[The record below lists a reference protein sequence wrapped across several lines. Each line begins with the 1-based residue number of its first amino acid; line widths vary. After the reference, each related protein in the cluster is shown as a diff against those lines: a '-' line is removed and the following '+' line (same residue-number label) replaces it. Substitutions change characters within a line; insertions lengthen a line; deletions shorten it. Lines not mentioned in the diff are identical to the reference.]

1 MKIDPITLKMLL
13 ESMNEGI
20 REMHLLL
27 RGPVTPETL
36 KALARVAHKLKG
48 EATVVGLANL
58 TRLITDLE
66 DSLERL
72 HGVRNLENGHVRAIV
87 LHLKSIVNICE
98 RVRKKSLHIR
108 KNGPAKRVPAINKT
122 GGVMATLHIL
132 AQNVGRSC
140 GKQVSLNLNKFDI
153 ANIPP
158 KMQIKVQDIV
168 IQLIRNAITH
178 GIESPEQRERLGKI
192 TEGRVWVITK
202 RSKNSFLVAVR
213 DNGRGIDLEAIRKRL
228 VVKYNYNVPLVARM
242 PKEALVQSLFLPGFT
257 TLTNRQQHAGRGVG
271 LDLVRDHAKSLGG
284 RVEVSYKEDQYTQ
297 FIVQIP
303 MASVSNVTA
312 LPVRPVTKPAVRNE
326 RAALNARRA

>member
-13 ESMNEGI
+13 ESMNEGA

-27 RGPVTPETL
+27 RGSVTHETV

-48 EATVVGLANL
+48 EATVVGLGNL
-58 TRLITDLE
+58 SQLITDLE

-72 HGVRNLENGHVRAIV
+72 QGQKELHRAHLRVVVLQLKKIV
-87 LHLKSIVNICE
+87 KVCE
-98 RVRKKSLHIR
+98 QVRKRSIHIR
-108 KNGPAKRVPAINKT
+108 KNTQVIRVPTVSKAS
-122 GGVMATLHIL
+122 GVMATLQIL

-140 GKQVSLNLNKFDI
+140 GKRVSLNLQKFDI
-153 ANIPP
+153 SEVPP
-158 KMQIKVQDIV
+158 KMQIKIQDIV

-178 GIESPEQRERLGKI
+178 GIELPEQREQMGKMV
-192 TEGRVWVITK
+192 EGRVWVITK

-213 DNGRGIDLEAIRKRL
+213 DNGHGIDLEAIRKRL
-228 VVKYNYNVPLVARM
+228 VLKYNYDVPKVAKM
-242 PKEALVQSLFLPGFT
+242 PKENLVQSLFLPGFT

-284 RVEVSYKEDQYTQ
+284 RVEVSYKENQFTQ

-303 MASVSNVTA
+303 FASAANVTT
-312 LPVRPVTKPAVRNE
+312 LPVRAVNKPVVRKDQM
-326 RAALNARRA
+326 ARRA